1 MRYSIIAYLDKK
13 CKLWYNEGM
22 NIGKK
27 FLILLFSSF
36 VGIISNPEL
45 PFASDSVIPSD
56 ISGAVETVLEAPKPV
71 ETVSVV
77 TKTVPATTT
86 APVTTV
92 TPATP
97 ATPAPVAQSAPTPV
111 ATPQINRISIAGRS
125 LEFVDVANT
134 GVDSGNHVNRYN
146 SKFFYGHN
154 SANVFRPLYN
164 VGVGDTFS
172 VTEND
177 TTKNYQV
184 KAVAIY
190 EKVNDYTL
198 RLNGQ
203 ELKMSVVARARYSGV
218 NYDISVMTCYGT
230 SYGNGDASHRLVLF
244 ANAI

>member
-1 MRYSIIAYLDKK
+1 
-13 CKLWYNEGM
+13 M

-45 PFASDSVIPSD
+45 PFASDNVIPSD
-56 ISGAVETVLEAPKPV
+56 ISGAVETVLEAPRPV

-77 TKTVPATTT
+77 TKSVPATTT

-92 TPATP
+92 TP

-111 ATPQINRISIAGRS
+111 ATPQINHISIAGRS

-146 SKFFYGHN
+146 SKFYYGHN

-172 VTEND
+172 VTENG
-177 TTKNYQV
+177 TTKKYQV